1 MLQIG
6 KIVKKEV
13 WDFMIIVKHE
23 LKINQKQLIIWSV
36 VIGLV
41 AFGLMIIYP
50 EFSTGMGDMKNM
62 FENMGTFT
70 KAFGLDRIDLNS
82 ATGYYAIESGTM
94 IAIGGSMFAA
104 LLGTGMLA
112 KEEGSHT
119 AEFLLTTPNSRRQI
133 ITSKL
138 AAQTLLV
145 IIFNILIVLFAV
157 LGFLLIGESISYTF
171 FLYHIALLL
180 MQLEISY
187 LCFGISAFLK
197 RSSLGLG
204 IALSLMLYFASIL
217 ANMSDKLSALNY
229 ITPFYYSDG
238 SRVFSSQSI
247 ELSYVGIGFI
257 FAFISLSLAYYQYT
271 RKDIAS

>member
-1 MLQIG
+1 
-6 KIVKKEV
+6 
-13 WDFMIIVKHE
+13 MIIVKHE
-23 LKINQKQLIIWSV
+23 LKINLKQLLIWSG

-41 AFGLMIIYP
+41 VFGLMIIYP
-50 EFSTGMGDMKNM
+50 EFSAGMGDMKKM
-62 FENMGTFT
+62 LENMGSFS
-70 KAFGLDRIDLNS
+70 KAFGLNRIDMSS
-82 ATGYYAIESGTM
+82 ATGYYSIESGTM

-112 KEEGSHT
+112 KEEGNHT
-119 AEFLLTTPNSRRQI
+119 AEFLLSTPNTRRHI

-138 AAQTLLV
+138 MALTLLV
-145 IIFNILIVLFAV
+145 TIFNIFVVLFAL
-157 LGFLLIGESISYTF
+157 LGFLVIGESIGYVF

-180 MQLEISY
+180 MQLEIAY
-187 LCFGISAFLK
+187 LCYGISAFLK

-204 IALSLMLYFASIL
+204 IALSLLLYFASIL

-229 ITPFYYSDG
+229 ISPFYYSDG

-247 ELSYVGIGFI
+247 ELGYVGIGFI
-257 FAFISLSLAYYQYT
+257 FAFFSLILAYYQYT